1 MLGHFVHPFP
11 QVHEMN
17 IQIITT
23 MIWGWILKKSIRIG
37 ELSDD
42 ESMNDYTLFLKAIK
56 IFLPHQKQWKKKYD
70 KIDAPLG
77 I

>member
-23 MIWGWILKKSIRIG
+23 MIWGWILKKSICIG

-42 ESMNDYTLFLKAIK
+42 EDMNNYTLSFEATSKFFPIMSNE
-56 IFLPHQKQWKKKYD
+56 KKYV
-70 KIDAPLG
+70 KIDVPLG